1 MDNSQLKEYEES
13 ANRFSIKCQ
22 CMTMIFPFIT
32 WILNHAG
39 VFIVE
44 SKLMAASLW
53 SSLAVTIFTIVICKI
68 LGAGNRA
75 TKYFA
80 MLGIVVAICV
90 QSCALTYHM
99 YMLMVLPV
107 IYSVQYGQRKMV
119 YYTYILSVISIAVSV
134 YVGYYFGLCD
144 ANMAV
149 LTAGSLSTYVDAT
162 GKIFNAVNVNSNPAY
177 TLFMYFVVPRS
188 MMMLAVL
195 LMVIHISDIIQSRAV
210 REEKL
215 KQMSEID
222 EMTGLYNKNKYL
234 EMMKSYYPDI
244 ENVAVIFWDVNGL
257 KATND
262 TYGHRAG
269 DRLIKNVAISIE
281 ESVNDSGNIFR
292 IGGDEFIAVL
302 ENVIE
307 EDVKIV
313 VNHWKKC
320 MVSRNVNS
328 ELELSASVGYSM
340 GNGRDIERIVDD
352 ADSRMYEQKQR
363 YKKTRE
369 DI

>member
-1 MDNSQLKEYEES
+1 MDNSQLKEYEEG

-44 SKLMAASLW
+44 PKLMSASLW
-53 SSLAVTIFTIVICKI
+53 SSFAVTIFTIVICKV
-68 LGAGNRA
+68 LGAGNHV

-90 QSCALTYHM
+90 QSCALTYHV
-99 YMLMVLPV
+99 YMLVVLPI

-119 YYTYILSVISIAVSV
+119 FYTYILSVMSIAVSV
-134 YVGYYFGLCD
+134 YAGYYFGLCD

-149 LTAGSLSTYVDAT
+149 LTSGSLSTYVDAT
-162 GKIFNAVNVNSNPAY
+162 GKIFNAVNVNPNPAY

-188 MMMLAVL
+188 MMLFAVL

-222 EMTGLYNKNKYL
+222 EMTGMYNKNKYL
-234 EMMKSYYPDI
+234 DMTKSYYHDI
-244 ENVAVIFWDVNGL
+244 DKIAVIFWDVNGL

-262 TYGHRAG
+262 TYGHKAG
-269 DRLIKNVAISIE
+269 DSLSKTVAVSME
-281 ESVNDSGNIFR
+281 ESVNGSGNIFR
-292 IGGDEFIAVL
+292 IGVDEFIEVL
-302 ENVIE
+302 DNVTE
-307 EDVKIV
+307 EDVKKII
-313 VNHWKKC
+313 NNWKKC
-320 MVSRNVNS
+320 MELRNVNN
-328 ELELSASVGYSM
+328 ELELSASVGYSI
-340 GNGRDIERIVDD
+340 GNGNNIERIVDD
-352 ADSRMYEQKQR
+352 ADSRMYKQKQK

-369 DI
+369 NI